1 MTALGKE
8 LLQSATEALAIA
20 KGEARPTKT
29 YSFTTPDAAAIRKRL
44 GLSQAAFAKRYGLS
58 PATLRD
64 WEQGRRAPDAPA
76 RALLRVIE
84 YAPETVERALAE
96 TSN

>member
-1 MTALGKE
+1 MTAFGKE
-8 LLQSATEALAIA
+8 LLQSAAEALSIA
-20 KGEARPTKT
+20 KGEAAPAQA
-29 YSFTTPDAAAIRKRL
+29 YSFPAPDAAAIRKRL
-44 GLSQAAFAKRYGLS
+44 GLSQAAFARRYGLS
-58 PATLRD
+58 PSTLRD

-96 TSN
+96 G